1 VSARNGIH
9 AEATIDEDLTPDDSA
24 ASVTSLDPDS
34 TDNSAAL
41 RNDAETAA
49 SAAGRPSVVQRLLGV
64 GWSQILAIRVL
75 PAITL
80 LLAIVAGFFK
90 WTGESALQCESARVA
105 AVRAATESTTAILSY
120 KAATVDRDLDN
131 ARDRLTGAFKDAY
144 TSLIHDVVIP
154 GAKQKQISAVAK
166 VPAAGAVS
174 ATPDHAVVLLFVDQ
188 TVNVG
193 NDPPTDTAS
202 AVRITLDR
210 RGGRWLISQFDPI

>member
-1 VSARNGIH
+1 MSARNGIH
-9 AEATIDEDLTPDDSA
+9 AEATIDKDLTPDDSV
-24 ASVTSLDPDS
+24 SSMTVLDPDN
-34 TDNSAAL
+34 TDNPAAL
-41 RNDAETAA
+41 RDDAETAA
-49 SAAGRPSVVQRLLGV
+49 SAVSRPGVFQRFLGV
-64 GWSQILAIRVL
+64 GWSQVLAIRVL
-75 PAITL
+75 SAIAL

-90 WTGESALQCESARVA
+90 WTGETALQCESARVA
-105 AVRAATESTTAILSY
+105 AVRAATESTVAILSY

-144 TSLIHDVVIP
+144 TLLIHDVVIP

-166 VPAAGAVS
+166 VPAAGAAS
-174 ATPDHAVVLLFVDQ
+174 ATPDHAVVLVFVDQ

-193 NDPPTDTAS
+193 NDPPTETAS

>member
-1 VSARNGIH
+1 VSARTGIH
-9 AEATIDEDLTPDDSA
+9 AEPTIDNDLASDDSVS
-24 ASVTSLDPDS
+24 SVTMLDRDN
-34 TDNSAAL
+34 TDTPAAL
-41 RNDAETAA
+41 RDDADTAA
-49 SAAGRPSVVQRLLGV
+49 SAASGPGVSRRLRV
-64 GWSQILAIRVL
+64 GWTQVLAIRVL
-75 PAITL
+75 PAIAL
-80 LLAIVAGFFK
+80 LLAIVASFFK
-90 WTGESALQCESARVA
+90 WSGETALQCESARAA
-105 AVRAATESTTAILSY
+105 AVRAATESTIAILSY
-120 KAATVDRDLDN
+120 KADSVDRDLDN
-131 ARDRLTGAFKDAY
+131 ARDRLTGAFKDSY

-154 GAKQKQISAVAK
+154 GAKQKQISAVAT